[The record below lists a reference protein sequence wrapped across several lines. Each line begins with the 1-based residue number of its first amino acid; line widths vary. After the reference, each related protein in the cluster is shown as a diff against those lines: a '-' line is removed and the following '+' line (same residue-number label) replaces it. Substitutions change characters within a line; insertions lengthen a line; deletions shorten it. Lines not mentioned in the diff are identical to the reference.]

1 MTATECELNQEF
13 FSGDETMK
21 RKILTGLLLAFVLV
35 VAGILALSIRPEYSG
50 VNYNP
55 ADSRNETEKSISFG
69 PDGKL
74 KILHITDTHLKHNHN
89 LDPTLWM
96 VEKAC
101 DAEKPDIVML
111 TGDIVLNCDNAEDT
125 RKLINALMNI
135 FDSRNIPVA
144 VTFGNHD
151 SEQGA
156 MSREELMAYYNTFSC
171 SVSTDDGEALTG
183 CGTYN
188 IPVLSSDG
196 KKVKFNLWV
205 FDSGDYDEEGRY
217 SCVQP
222 DQIQWYEQTSDRL
235 AAANGGER
243 VNSLVFQHI
252 IVGEIYDALLKT
264 DSWKSYAYKHLYNKE
279 EYYMFDPDRVN
290 YGTIREYP
298 CPGYENHGQ
307 FDAMVKKGDV
317 LAMFTGHDHT
327 NAFGVKYKGIDIV
340 NSLSTRYIGLF
351 HSTQCGYR
359 VIEVD
364 ENDTS
369 AYETRVMRMFDIYD
383 YEAVKQEKQTGDNFK
398 YKMAREFAFKGKFQK
413 FATVAYG
420 KFIEA
425 VTGRQV
431 TYPD

>member
-1 MTATECELNQEF
+1 
-13 FSGDETMK
+13 MK
-21 RKILTGLLLAFVLV
+21 KLVIGITLSVLIAAALILS
-35 VAGILALSIRPEYSG
+35 LSIRPEYSG
-50 VNYNP
+50 VNYSP
-55 ADSRNETEKSISFG
+55 ADAQNETDKTVKFDS
-69 PDGKL
+69 DGKL
-74 KILHITDTHLKHNHN
+74 KILHITDTHLKLNHN
-89 LDPTLWM
+89 FDPTIWM

-101 DAEKPDIVML
+101 DEENPDIVML
-111 TGDIVLNCDNAEDT
+111 TGDIVLNCESAEDT
-125 RKLINALMNI
+125 KKLINALMNI

-171 SVSTDDGEALTG
+171 SLSVDDGEELSG

-196 KKVKFNLWV
+196 EKVSFNLWV

-222 DQIQWYEQTSDRL
+222 DQIEWYKNTSDRL
-235 AAANGGER
+235 KAENGGEN

-252 IVGEIYDALLKT
+252 IVGEIYDALEKT
-264 DSWKSYAYKHLYNKE
+264 DSHKSYSYKHLYNE
-279 EYYMFDPDRVN
+279 DEYYMFDSDRVN
-290 YGTIREYP
+290 YGTIRETP
-298 CPGYENHGQ
+298 CPGYANYGQ
-307 FDAMVKKGDV
+307 FDAMTEKGDV

-327 NAFGVKYKGIDIV
+327 NAFGVEYKGIDIV

-369 AYETRVMRMFDIYD
+369 TYETRVERMFDNYD
-383 YEAVKQEKQTGDNFK
+383 FDTVKEEKQNGDEFK
-398 YKMAREFAFKGKFQK
+398 YKMAREFAFKGAVQK
-413 FATVAYG
+413 FATVVYG
-420 KFIEA
+420 KLIEA

>member
-1 MTATECELNQEF
+1 
-13 FSGDETMK
+13 MK
-21 RKILTGLLLAFVLV
+21 KRIITGVSLVLV
-35 VAGILALSIRPEYSG
+35 VVIALGIIIPLLRPEYSG
-50 VNYNP
+50 VNYNS
-55 ADSRNETEKSISFG
+55 ADVHNKTDKTIKFDSK
-69 PDGKL
+69 GKL
-74 KILHITDTHLKHNHN
+74 KILHITDTHLKLNHN
-89 LDPTLWM
+89 FDPTIWL
-96 VEKAC
+96 VENAC
-101 DAEKPDIVML
+101 EKEKPDIVML
-111 TGDIVLNCDNAEDT
+111 TGDVVFNYDDAET
-125 RKLINALMNI
+125 TKKMINALMNV

-156 MSREELMAYYNTFSC
+156 MTREELMAYYNTFSC
-171 SVSTDDGEALTG
+171 SVSVDDGEALSG

-196 KKVKFNLWV
+196 EKVKFNLWV

-217 SCVQP
+217 NCVKP
-222 DQIQWYEQTSDRL
+222 DQIEWYKKISDKLR
-235 AAANGGER
+235 AENNGQA

-252 IVGEIYDALLKT
+252 IVGEIYDALKKS
-264 DSWKSYAYKHLYNKE
+264 DSWKSYSYKHLYNKE
-279 EYYMFDPDRVN
+279 EYYMFDPDCVN
-290 YGTIREYP
+290 YGTIRETP
-298 CPGYENHGQ
+298 CPGYQNFGQ
-307 FDAMVKKGDV
+307 FEAMVEKGDV

-340 NSLSTRYIGLF
+340 NSLSTRYISLC

-369 AYETRVMRMFDIYD
+369 DYETRVVRIFDTYD
-383 YEAVKQEKQTGDNFK
+383 FETVKEEKQKGDIST
-398 YKMAREFAFKGKFQK
+398 YLMACEFAVKGKFQK
-413 FATVAYG
+413 FATDVYG

-425 VTGRQV
+425 VTGREV

>member
-1 MTATECELNQEF
+1 
-13 FSGDETMK
+13 MK
-21 RKILTGLLLAFVLV
+21 KVFKIVSLILV
-35 VAGILALSIRPEYSG
+35 VIIAGTLALSIRPEYSG

-55 ADSRNETEKSISFG
+55 ADSQNETDKTIRFSE
-69 PDGKL
+69 DGKL
-74 KILHITDTHLKHNHN
+74 KILHIPDTHLKHNHN

-101 DAEKPDIVML
+101 DTEKPDIVML
-111 TGDIVLNCDNAEDT
+111 TGDIVLNCESAEDT
-125 RKLINALMNI
+125 KKLINALMNI

-171 SVSTDDGEALTG
+171 SVSVDDGEALSG

-196 KKVKFNLWV
+196 EKVKFNLWV

-217 SCVQP
+217 SCVQS
-222 DQIQWYEQTSDRL
+222 DQVQWYEQTSDKLRKE
-235 AAANGGER
+235 NDGEK

-252 IVGEIYDALLKT
+252 IVGEIYDALQKS
-264 DSWKSYAYKHLYNKE
+264 DKWKSYAYKHLYNE
-279 EYYMFDPDRVN
+279 DEYYMFDPEGVN
-290 YGTIREYP
+290 YGTIRETP
-298 CPGYENHGQ
+298 CPGYANYGQ
-307 FDAMVKKGDV
+307 FDAMVEKGDV

-364 ENDTS
+364 EKDTS
-369 AYETRVMRMFDIYD
+369 SYETRVERMFDNYD
-383 YEAVKQEKQTGDNFK
+383 FGTVKEEKANGDEFK
-398 YKMAREFAFKGKFQK
+398 YKMAREFAVKGMVQK
-413 FATVAYG
+413 FATVVYG
-420 KFIEA
+420 NLIEA

>member
-1 MTATECELNQEF
+1 
-13 FSGDETMK
+13 MK
-21 RKILTGLLLAFVLV
+21 KRIIL
-35 VAGILALSIRPEYSG
+35 GILLVFVIMIAGTLSLSIRPEYSG

-55 ADSRNETEKSISFG
+55 AESRNETDKTIRFG
-69 PDGKL
+69 SDGKL
-74 KILHITDTHLKHNHN
+74 KILHITDTHLKFNHN
-89 LDPTLWM
+89 FDPTIWM
-96 VEKAC
+96 VERAC

-111 TGDIVLNCDNAEDT
+111 TGDIVLNCENAEDT
-125 RKLINALMNI
+125 KKLINALMNV

-171 SVSTDDGEALTG
+171 SVSVDDGEALTG

-188 IPVLSSDG
+188 IPVLASDG
-196 KKVKFNLWV
+196 EEVKFNLWV

-217 SCVQP
+217 SCVRP
-222 DQIQWYEQTSDRL
+222 DQIEWYKKTSDKL
-235 AAANGGER
+235 KKENGGETL
-243 VNSLVFQHI
+243 NSLVFQHI
-252 IVGEIYDALLKT
+252 IVGEIYDALEKS
-264 DSWKSYAYKHLYNKE
+264 DSWKSYAYKHLYNE
-279 EYYMFDPDRVN
+279 DEYYMFDPNRTN

-298 CPGYENHGQ
+298 CPGYENYGQ
-307 FDAMVKKGDV
+307 FDAMVNKGDV

-327 NAFGVKYKGIDIV
+327 NAFGVEYKGIDIV

-369 AYETRVMRMFDIYD
+369 DYTTRVERMFDTYD
-383 YEAVKQEKQTGDNFK
+383 FETVKEEKENGDEFT
-398 YKMAREFAFKGKFQK
+398 YKMAREFAYKGMVQK
-413 FATVAYG
+413 FATVVYG
-420 KFIEA
+420 KLIES

>member
-1 MTATECELNQEF
+1 MI
-13 FSGDETMK
+13 K
-21 RKILTGLLLAFVLV
+21 RVVKAILIAFVV
-35 VAGILALSIRPEYSG
+35 ITAGILSLSIRPEYSG
-50 VNYNP
+50 VNYSP
-55 ADSRNETEKSISFG
+55 AEAQNKMDREIRFG
-69 PDGKL
+69 QDGKL

-89 LDPTLWM
+89 LDPTIWM
-96 VEKAC
+96 VERAC
-101 DAEKPDIVML
+101 DEEKPDIVIL
-111 TGDIVLNCDNAEDT
+111 TGDIVLNCETEKDT
-125 RKLINALMNI
+125 KKLINAIMNV
-135 FDSRNIPVA
+135 FESRDIPVA

-171 SVSTDDGEALTG
+171 SVSADDGEALSG

-196 KKVKFNLWV
+196 KGVGFNLWV
-205 FDSGDYDEEGRY
+205 FDSGDYDEDGKY
-217 SCVQP
+217 SCVKP
-222 DQIQWYEQTSDRL
+222 DQIEWYKRTSDKL
-235 AAANGGER
+235 KKANKGEK

-252 IVGEIYDALLKT
+252 IVGEIYDALQKS
-264 DSWKSYAYKHLYNKE
+264 DSWKSYAFKHLYNKE
-279 EYYMFDPDRVN
+279 EYYLFDPDRVN

-298 CPGYENHGQ
+298 CPGYKNYGQ
-307 FDAMVKKGDV
+307 FDAMVEKGDV
-317 LAMFTGHDHT
+317 LAMFTGPDHT

-369 AYETRVMRMFDIYD
+369 VYKTRVARMFDIYD
-383 YEAVKQEKQTGDNFK
+383 FDTVKQEKLSGDKFT
-398 YKMAREFAFKGKFQK
+398 YKMAREFAFKGTVQK
-413 FATVAYG
+413 FATVVYG
-420 KFIEA
+420 KLIEA

>member
-1 MTATECELNQEF
+1 
-13 FSGDETMK
+13 MK
-21 RKILTGLLLAFVLV
+21 KVVKIISLILAVLI
-35 VAGILALSIRPEYSG
+35 AGTLALSIRPEYSG
-50 VNYNP
+50 VNYSP
-55 ADSRNETEKSISFG
+55 ADSQNETDKTVKFG
-69 PDGKL
+69 SDGKL

-96 VEKAC
+96 VERAC
-101 DAEKPDIVML
+101 DEEKPDIVML
-111 TGDIVLNCDNAEDT
+111 TGDIVLNCESAEDT
-125 RKLINALMNI
+125 KRLINALMNI

-171 SVSTDDGEALTG
+171 SVSVDDGESLSG

-196 KKVKFNLWV
+196 ERVKFNLWV

-222 DQIQWYEQTSDRL
+222 DQVEWYKEVSDKL
-235 AAANGGER
+235 KKENGGEK

-252 IVGEIYDALLKT
+252 IVGEIYDALMKT
-264 DSWKSYAYKHLYNKE
+264 DSHKSYSYKHLYNE
-279 EYYMFDPDRVN
+279 DEYYMFDPDRVN
-290 YGTIREYP
+290 YGTVRETP
-298 CPGYENHGQ
+298 CPGYENYGQ
-307 FDAMVKKGDV
+307 FEAMTEKGDV

-327 NAFGVKYKGIDIV
+327 NAFGVEYKGIDIV

-364 ENDTS
+364 EGDTS
-369 AYETRVMRMFDIYD
+369 SYETRVERMFDNYD
-383 YEAVKQEKQTGDNFK
+383 FDTVKEEKENGDKFK
-398 YKMAREFAFKGKFQK
+398 YKMAREFAVKGAVQK
-413 FATVAYG
+413 FATVVYG
-420 KFIEA
+420 KLIEK

-431 TYPD
+431 TYAD

>member
-1 MTATECELNQEF
+1 
-13 FSGDETMK
+13 MK
-21 RKILTGLLLAFVLV
+21 KIIKIISLVLV
-35 VAGILALSIRPEYSG
+35 VIIAGTLALSIRPEYSG
-50 VNYNP
+50 VNFNP
-55 ADSRNETEKSISFG
+55 ADSKNKTDKTIRFNS
-69 PDGKL
+69 DGKL
-74 KILHITDTHLKHNHN
+74 KILHIPDTHLKHNHN

-96 VEKAC
+96 VEKAV
-101 DAEKPDIVML
+101 DDEKPDIVML
-111 TGDIVLNCDNAEDT
+111 TGDIVLNCESAEDT
-125 RKLINALMNI
+125 KKLINALMNI

-171 SVSTDDGEALTG
+171 SVSVDDGEALSG

-188 IPVLSSDG
+188 IPVLSSDSE
-196 KKVKFNLWV
+196 KVKFNLWV

-222 DQIQWYEQTSDRL
+222 DQVQWYKKTSDKL
-235 AAANGGER
+235 KAENGGKK

-252 IVGEIYDALLKT
+252 IVGEIYDALLKS
-264 DSWKSYAYKHLYNKE
+264 DDWKSYSYKHLYNDKE
-279 EYYMFDPDRVN
+279 HYMFDPERVN
-290 YGTIREYP
+290 YGTIRETP
-298 CPGYENHGQ
+298 CPGYANYGQ

-327 NAFGVKYKGIDIV
+327 NAFGVEYKGIDIV

-364 ENDTS
+364 EDNTS
-369 AYETRVMRMFDIYD
+369 EYETRVERMFDNYD
-383 YEAVKQEKQTGDNFK
+383 FETVKQQKQSGDKFK
-398 YKMAREFAFKGKFQK
+398 YKMAREFAVKGAVQK
-413 FATVAYG
+413 LATVVYG
-420 KFIEA
+420 KLIET

>member
-1 MTATECELNQEF
+1 
-13 FSGDETMK
+13 MK
-21 RKILTGLLLAFVLV
+21 KKIFLGILLAFILMI
-35 VAGILALSIRPEYSG
+35 AGILALSIRPEYSG

-55 ADSRNETEKSISFG
+55 ADSSNQTDKTLKFDS
-69 PDGKL
+69 DGKL

-89 LDPTLWM
+89 FEPTIWM
-96 VEKAC
+96 VERAC
-101 DAEKPDIVML
+101 DEEKPDIVML
-111 TGDIVLNCDNAEDT
+111 TGDIVLNCETEEDT
-125 RKLINALMNI
+125 KKLINAIMNV

-171 SVSTDDGEALTG
+171 SVSVDDGEALSG

-196 KKVKFNLWV
+196 EKVKFNLWV

-217 SCVQP
+217 SCVKP
-222 DQIQWYEQTSDRL
+222 DQVEWYKKVSDRL
-235 AAANGGER
+235 KKENGGEK

-252 IVGEIYDALLKT
+252 IVGEIYDALLKS
-264 DSWKSYAYKHLYNKE
+264 DSWKSYSYKHLYNE
-279 EYYMFDPDRVN
+279 DEYYLFDPDRVN
-290 YGTIREYP
+290 YGTIREFP
-298 CPGYENHGQ
+298 CPGYENYGQ
-307 FDAMVKKGDV
+307 FEAMVEKGDV

-327 NAFGVKYKGIDIV
+327 NAFGVEYEGIDIV

-364 ENDTS
+364 EKDTS
-369 AYETRVMRMFDIYD
+369 VYETRVVRMFDIYD
-383 YEAVKQEKQTGDNFK
+383 FETVKEEKKNADEAA
-398 YKMAREFAFKGKFQK
+398 YKMAREFAFKGKVQK
-413 FATVAYG
+413 FATVVYG
-420 KFIEA
+420 RFIEA